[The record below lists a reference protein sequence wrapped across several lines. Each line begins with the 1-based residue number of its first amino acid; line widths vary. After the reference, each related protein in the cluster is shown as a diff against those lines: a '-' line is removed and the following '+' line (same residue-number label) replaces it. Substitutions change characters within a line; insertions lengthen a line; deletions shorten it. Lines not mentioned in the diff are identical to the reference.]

1 MDLQKVANNLI
12 ANGMQTEIVDSG
24 SEARKRIAEIIPE
37 EAQVMLMTSITLQ
50 ETGIN
55 DLINGGS
62 YISVKEELKKM
73 DRATQNKKMQEMG
86 SAPDY
91 AIGSVH
97 AITENGEVMVAS
109 NTGSQMAAYVY
120 GSPHVIW
127 IVGQQKIVND
137 LEEGK
142 KRIYD
147 YILPLESVRLG
158 EQYGNPSLK
167 SQVSKLLLIFKE
179 TNLKRTRII
188 LVREKLGF

>member
-24 SEARKRIAEIIPE
+24 SEARKRIAEIIPDG
-37 EAQVMLMTSITLQ
+37 AQVMLMTSITLQ

-127 IVGQQKIVND
+127 IVGQQKIVKD